1 MRLLVPYMFL
11 SNSFSGVLS
20 ILHQPVLAFFPPF
33 FFFSVVASGLA
44 SLLCIINI
52 LFLRSL
58 LLAVEDMWLA
68 EYQTVLLFVG
78 STESCWRNEEKKMTK
93 PKCLHQHIPI
103 IFVELLTGKCKLK
116 KSKQTKLPP
125 WKKNI
130 YVKCPILVNSSRKA
144 LQDNYWG
151 MAVLYSVLTASLGR
165 GVHQNS
171 TQSLCIYTES
181 I

>member
-11 SNSFSGVLS
+11 SNSVSGALS

-116 KSKQTKLPP
+116 KASKQNFHRG
-125 WKKNI
+125 KKK